1 MTSAKRL
8 ETQGVWVRR
17 GGRDILRGL
26 DIAFPD
32 GDFTI
37 IVGPN
42 ACGKSTLLRSLARLQ
57 DTTRGT
63 VLLEGRP
70 IASFGH
76 RERARL
82 LGVLPQSS
90 EAPEGVTVVD
100 LVARGRHPHTSLL
113 RPRSSTDYAAVRSAM
128 ELAGVAELA
137 DRRLD
142 ELSGGQRQK
151 AWIAM
156 ALAQETE
163 LLLLDEPT
171 TYLDIAHQIE
181 IMELCRRLHRAGR
194 TIVAVL
200 HDLNH
205 ACRYAGRI
213 VAMRNGEILAQGPP
227 QDVVTAELVE
237 AVFGIACTMIAD
249 PVTGAPMVV
258 PGRREN
264 GASAV

>member
-1 MTSAKRL
+1 MTSAPRL
-8 ETQGVWVRR
+8 EAQGVWVRR
-17 GGRDILRGL
+17 GAQDILRGL

-57 DTTRGT
+57 EPARGT

-70 IASFGH
+70 IASFRH

-90 EAPEGVTVVD
+90 EAAEGVTVSD

-113 RPRSSTDYAAVRSAM
+113 KPRSSADHAAVRSAM

-156 ALAQETE
+156 ALAQETQ

-213 VAMRNGEILAQGPP
+213 VAMRDGEILAQGRPE
-227 QDVVTAELVE
+227 DVVTAELVE

-249 PVTGAPMVV
+249 PVTGTPMVV
-258 PGRREN
+258 PGRRES
-264 GASAV
+264 GAAGV